1 MVHIF
6 DFIITTYLKNFIG
19 IKCPSSKQC
28 QAELSP
34 SLHDYI
40 ACIFHL
46 KKNCSPY
53 ELPCPSLEPLRE
65 TLYIGGESHPSAK
78 KCSFLAPEN
87 PPRQTTIFMQSP
99 NISIIYSCSH
109 CCCIIFLTPG
119 FMYRYIMLIL
129 ISRWLLNLIFSMRK
143 ASNGQISNHLI
154 PPSLHFSM
162 QFEKHCFNYCLF
174 TFSFS
179 PFFIFFSMWVF
190 FH

>member
-1 MVHIF
+1 M
-6 DFIITTYLKNFIG
+6 
-19 IKCPSSKQC
+19 
-28 QAELSP
+28 ELSALVQNSVKQNYLP
-34 SLHDYI
+34 LYTIILPVSSI
-40 ACIFHL
+40 L

-162 QFEKHCFNYCLF
+162 QFGKHCFNYCLF
-174 TFSFS
+174 SFSFS
-179 PFFIFFSMWVF
+179 PFFIFFLCGFSF
-190 FH
+190 TNIHESQDCRGKGRAFH